1 VARKQAPAA
10 QPTDDEVAAIVRRYL
25 SLIEIHPIRRGRRR
39 SPERL
44 QARIAELRGGTTN
57 DPVERLEQIQERL
70 DLEAELARL
79 SALEDIASIED
90 EFVAALP
97 RFLQMRN
104 ISYAALKEMGVPTVV
119 LRRAGLRSAAN

>member
-1 VARKQAPAA
+1 VPAKRG
-10 QPTDDEVAAIVRRYL
+10 QGRQQSDEEVAAIVRRYL
-25 SLIEIHPIRRGRRR
+25 SLIEVHPIRRGRRR

-44 QARIAELRGGTTN
+44 QARIAELQASPPS

-70 DLEAELARL
+70 DLEGELERL
-79 SALEDIASIED
+79 AALEDIASIED

-97 RFLQMRN
+97 RFLQQRH
-104 ISYAALKEMGVPTVV
+104 ISYTALKEMGVPTVV